1 MITIKQSVEN
11 SISFLKDMYPES
23 NSFQDI
29 LLEEAEFS
37 DDKKFWFI
45 TIGFD
50 RLKKN
55 EKSALLRTIEIT
67 PSFHREYKIFKV
79 DANSGEVISMKIRK
93 DESAIA

>member
-11 SISFLKDMYPES
+11 SILFLKDMYPES

-50 RLKKN
+50 RLKKDT
-55 EKSALLRTIEIT
+55 LRAMGIT
-67 PSFHREYKIFKV
+67 SFQREYKIFKV